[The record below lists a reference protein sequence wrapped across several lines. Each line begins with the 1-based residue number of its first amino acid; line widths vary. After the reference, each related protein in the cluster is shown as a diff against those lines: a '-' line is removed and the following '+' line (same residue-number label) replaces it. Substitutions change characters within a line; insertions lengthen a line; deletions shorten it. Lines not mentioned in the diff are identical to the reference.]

1 MVRIRIF
8 LRFAFAAAL
17 TLRVF
22 GQVPKPQNVKIHS
35 VNFKHVLQW
44 DPVVCRKGNISYSVG
59 YQSSYS
65 HFYEKDEPFEK
76 SCTNIN
82 TTQCDLSNALADEIS
97 YWLHVRAKCKSR
109 TSKWAAVEDFQPF
122 RDTLIGP
129 PPNFNVKVKL
139 DMLDVLFAEP
149 MKENSQ
155 RTMRSYYTS
164 MAFKISYWKN
174 TDPKKI
180 LNVVAEAPMKRLNNL
195 EPRTEYC
202 LQVSCIDKETNITGL
217 PSRIVCATTMDDD
230 KIPLWMTMV
239 VLLISLAVVFI
250 MVMGVFSTVIC
261 SYRTIRYAF
270 YPSYSLPEHI
280 KEMSLSSLLM
290 LPDSQNSEEEFFD
303 KLSIV
308 SDFKKESSKKND
320 DMSANPEQLW
330 KYPSEENKLMPED
343 KQEPCANTN
352 NPYGNLQTLMNS
364 AA

>member
-1 MVRIRIF
+1 IQNYPVLRRWVSIF
-8 LRFAFAAAL
+8 LFSAN
-17 TLRVF
+17 TVF

-174 TDPKKI
+174 TDPKK
-180 LNVVAEAPMKRLNNL
+180 VCVACLENTKGACFIQFQGQLPHLFAHLSRYLSRL
-195 EPRTEYC
+195 
-202 LQVSCIDKETNITGL
+202 
-217 PSRIVCATTMDDD
+217 
-230 KIPLWMTMV
+230 
-239 VLLISLAVVFI
+239 VF
-250 MVMGVFSTVIC
+250 
-261 SYRTIRYAF
+261 
-270 YPSYSLPEHI
+270 
-280 KEMSLSSLLM
+280 
-290 LPDSQNSEEEFFD
+290 
-303 KLSIV
+303 
-308 SDFKKESSKKND
+308 
-320 DMSANPEQLW
+320 
-330 KYPSEENKLMPED
+330 
-343 KQEPCANTN
+343 
-352 NPYGNLQTLMNS
+352 
-364 AA
+364 